1 MREGEILWRP
11 SPERAARARLTAF
24 RAYAAG
30 VAGRDFADY
39 GRLWRWSVDELEAFW
54 QAVWDF
60 SRLPLWRRFD
70 RVLGRRSMPG
80 AEWFPGAR
88 LNYVDA
94 VAQRWDTEEP
104 ALIAVSE
111 ARPTTI
117 LTGRQLLRETAALAA
132 WLRGAGV
139 VPGDTVAA
147 YLPNVPEAVI
157 AFLAAAA
164 VGAVWTV
171 CSPDFGEAGTVDRLG
186 QARPK
191 VLFACDGYRYAGRA
205 YPRLDVVE
213 RIRRRL
219 DGLEHTVLVPVLDPA
234 AALSGGERWE
244 EVIAGEA
251 GAQLEVAPV
260 PADHPLW
267 ILYSSGTTGPPKAIV
282 HGHAGIV
289 AEHWKALALH
299 LDLGP
304 QKRFFWYTTT
314 GWMMWN
320 FLVSGLLVGA
330 SVVLYDGSPTYPD
343 PEALWRLAEEVGIT
357 HLGTSA
363 AYLAAMAERGVRPAD
378 HHALARLEM
387 LGSTGSPLGV
397 DGFEWAYRH
406 VREDLWLASVSGGT
420 DVCSLLV
427 GANPLLPVAA
437 GEIQCRCLGVNA
449 AAFDPEGR
457 PLVGGVGE
465 LVVTDPMPSM
475 PLGFLH
481 DPEGARLREA
491 YFATYPGVWRH
502 GDWVRFTPSGS
513 CVIYGRSDATIN
525 RRGVR
530 IGTSEIYR
538 AVARVPGVR
547 DSLAVDLEGLGGRPF
562 MALFVA
568 LEEGVAL
575 DEGVRAA
582 IARAIREDASPRHV
596 PDAVYPLPDIPRTL
610 NGKKL
615 EVPVRRLLLGERPE
629 AVVNWDSVANP
640 SALEAVVALRPS
652 VAADAALDGKEPD
665 GMQG

>member
-1 MREGEILWRP
+1 MQEGHILWRP
-11 SPERAARARLTAF
+11 SPQRVARANLTAF
-24 RAYAAG
+24 RAYAEH
-30 VAGRDFADY
+30 VAGREFGDY
-39 GRLWRWSVDELEAFW
+39 ARLWQWSVDALEDFW

-60 SRLPLWRRFD
+60 ADLPLRRRFD
-70 RVLGRRSMPG
+70 RVLGRRTMPG
-80 AEWFPGAR
+80 ADWFSGAR
-88 LNYVDA
+88 LNYADA
-94 VAQRWDTEEP
+94 VTRGLREDET
-104 ALIAVSE
+104 ALLAVSE
-111 ARPTTI
+111 ARPPTAV
-117 LTGRQLLRETAALAA
+117 TGRQLVCETAALAS
-132 WLRGAGV
+132 WLRRVGV
-139 VPGDTVAA
+139 NPGDTVAA
-147 YLPNVPEAVI
+147 YLPNVPETVI

-171 CSPDFGEAGTVDRLG
+171 CSPDFGEAGAVDRLG

-191 VLFACDGYRYAGRA
+191 VLFACDGYRYGGRA
-205 YPRLDVVE
+205 YRRLEVVE

-219 DGLEHTVLVPVLDPA
+219 DQLEHTVLVSVLDPETSLTGAMRWQDVLA
-234 AALSGGERWE
+234 A
-244 EVIAGEA
+244 EA
-251 GAQLEVAPV
+251 GADLEVAPV
-260 PADHPLW
+260 PGDHPLW
-267 ILYSSGTTGPPKAIV
+267 VLYSSGTTGPPKAIV
-282 HGHAGIV
+282 QGHAGIM
-289 AEHWKALALH
+289 AEHWKALSLH

-304 QKRFFWYTTT
+304 GKRFFWYTTT

-330 SVVLYDGSPTYPD
+330 SIVLYDGSPTYPD

-357 HLGTSA
+357 HLGSSA
-363 AYLAAMAERGVRPAD
+363 AYLSGLARQGVRPAE
-378 HHALARLEM
+378 HHSLARLEM

-420 DVCSLLV
+420 DVCSVLV

-449 AAFDPEGR
+449 AAFDPAGR
-457 PLVGGVGE
+457 PVVDAMGE

-475 PLGFLH
+475 PLRFLN
-481 DPEGARLREA
+481 DPDGERLREA

-502 GDWVRFTPSGS
+502 GDWVRFTPSGA

-525 RRGVR
+525 RRGIR

-547 DSLAVDLEGLGGRPF
+547 DSLAVDLEGLGGQPF

-568 LEEGVAL
+568 LEDGVTL
-575 DEGVRAA
+575 DRDLRDA
-582 IARAIREDASPRHV
+582 IALAIRDDASPRHV

-615 EVPVRRLLLGERPE
+615 EVPVRRLLLGESRE
-629 AVVNWDSVANP
+629 RVVSWDSVANP
-640 SALEAVVALRPS
+640 AALEAVIALRPT
-652 VAADAALDGKEPD
+652 VAADAALNGK
-665 GMQG
+665 